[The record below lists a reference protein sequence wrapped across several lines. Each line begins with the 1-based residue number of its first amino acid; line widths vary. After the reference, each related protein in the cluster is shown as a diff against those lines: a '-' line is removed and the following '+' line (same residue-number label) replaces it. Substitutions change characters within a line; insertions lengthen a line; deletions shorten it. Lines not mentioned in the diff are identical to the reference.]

1 MRSGRRRAGP
11 VVVVALT
18 VALAM
23 VACGGDSGPGTDGVA
38 DGPTVTVFAAASLTE
53 AFTALGR
60 AFEKAEPGTT
70 VELSF
75 GPSSEL
81 AGQIAEG
88 APADVLAS
96 ADERTMDTAVDAGVI
111 RGTPEVFA
119 ANELEIAVPEG
130 NPADV
135 DGLGD
140 FTDETLVIGLC
151 AVEVPCGAL
160 AQRALDAGD
169 VEASVDTFEPDV
181 KSLLAKVASG
191 DVDAGLVYR
200 TDVSAADDDVDGIGL
215 PDDQRVATRYPIAA
229 VAGSPEAETAR
240 AFVDF
245 VASAE
250 GAAVLDRFGFT
261 RP

>member
-1 MRSGRRRAGP
+1 MRSRPGAGLAG
-11 VVVVALT
+11 VVALT
-18 VALAM
+18 LALAT
-23 VACGGDSGPGTDGVA
+23 VACGGGSEAETGGEA
-38 DGPTVTVFAAASLTE
+38 DGPIITVFAAASLTE
-53 AFTALGR
+53 AFTALGQ
-60 AFEKAEPGTT
+60 AFEKTEPGVT
-70 VELSF
+70 VRFSF

-81 AGQIAEG
+81 AGQIADG

-111 RGTPEVFA
+111 QGTPKVFA
-119 ANELEIAVPEG
+119 TNEMEIAVPG
-130 NPADV
+130 SNPAEV

-140 FTDETLVIGLC
+140 FADEELVIGLC

-160 AQRALDAGD
+160 AQRALDAGG

-200 TDVSAADDDVDGIGL
+200 TDVLAADDDVDGIALRDG
-215 PDDQRVATRYPIAA
+215 QRVTTRYPVAA
-229 VAGSPEAETAR
+229 VAGSPEAGTAR

-250 GAAVLDRFGFT
+250 GGAVLDRFGFT